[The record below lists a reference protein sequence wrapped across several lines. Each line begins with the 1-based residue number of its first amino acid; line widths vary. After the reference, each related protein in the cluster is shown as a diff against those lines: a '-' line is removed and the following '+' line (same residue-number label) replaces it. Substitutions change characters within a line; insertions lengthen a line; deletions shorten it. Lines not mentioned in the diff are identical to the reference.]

1 MISVT
6 KVEALDDYILKL
18 EFNNSEIKY
27 FEMRNYLNHGIFK
40 DLKDSTIFKSVKL
53 YFDTINWS
61 NGADIC
67 PEILYK
73 DSKDEISFVK

>member
-18 EFNNSEIKY
+18 EFNNSEIKF

-40 DLKDSTIFKSVKL
+40 DLNDTTIFKSVKL
-53 YFDTINWS
+53 YYDTINWS
-61 NGADIC
+61 NGVDIC
-67 PEILYK
+67 PEVLYK